1 MKNIPNDV
9 TMKKL
14 TATIIFLFLIL
25 GCAPYSTYLQDD
37 TSTNGTYFKDG
48 IPSDAYL
55 EKDKWESDRT
65 NIKSES
71 GVTEGYIKPDR
82 WESDRLNVYD
92 KYGRPSGIYIKKNR
106 WQPEKWNIKGNAK

>member
-1 MKNIPNDV
+1 MARI
-9 TMKKL
+9 T
-14 TATIIFLFLIL
+14 TIICLSFIL
-25 GCAPYSTYLQDD
+25 SCAPYSTYLQDD
-37 TSTNGTYFKDG
+37 TSTNNSYFKDG
-48 IPSDAYL
+48 IPSDTYL

-65 NIKSES
+65 NIKSEH

-92 KYGRPSGIYIKKNR
+92 KYGRPSGIYIKKDR

>member
-1 MKNIPNDV
+1 V
-9 TMKKL
+9 TP
-14 TATIIFLFLIL
+14 T
-25 GCAPYSTYLQDD
+25 P
-37 TSTNGTYFKDG
+37 
-48 IPSDAYL
+48 
-55 EKDKWESDRT
+55 
-65 NIKSES
+65 NIKSEH